1 MLVLHYD
8 WLQLSFHGNPQQV
21 PFGYKFEPIEGSNRI
36 FTKLGRLARE
46 DSGEPL
52 AVIQYDPASDVIR
65 PDLLTI
71 KFENHLLYCD
81 EWRILLHDLLEV
93 FQWAF
98 VCVTRLDIC
107 GDFQKL
113 KCGQSPEWLIS
124 GLFIHKLW
132 RMNSRAEVFFGA
144 DKRMLTGMYNTKFG
158 GIAAYLTNE
167 IRFSQGYI
175 TGYRAGS
182 RSSVVTAYLYNKTLE
197 LSTQTD
203 KVYIRKIWAAAGFDP
218 NRDTWR
224 LEFSLKGK
232 GFANLTP
239 QSLLIGPFI
248 NELWSDMLARS
259 FVIVSDEGKLDLFDS
274 SPLPEVRLEGKP
286 KKSENTRGIRLL
298 IGRLAKV
305 AGENKHDDICWELVN
320 TALLLAARYDCIGY
334 ARTKLS
340 FFGVLPVISADQPQS
355 P

>member
-21 PFGYKFEPIEGSNRI
+21 PFGYRFEPLDGSNRI
-36 FTKLGRLARE
+36 FSKLGRLCRE

-52 AVIQYDPASDVIR
+52 AVIQYAPLSDVIR

-81 EWRILLHDLLEV
+81 EWRHLLRDLLEV
-93 FQWAF
+93 FQWSF

-107 GDFQKL
+107 GDFQEL
-113 KCGQSPEWLIS
+113 KCKQSPEWLIS
-124 GLFIHKLW
+124 GLFTHQLW

-197 LSTQTD
+197 LTTQTD
-203 KVYIRKIWAAAGFDP
+203 KKYIRQVWAAAGFDS
-218 NRDTWR
+218 NRNTWR

-239 QSLLIGPFI
+239 ENIMVPGYI
-248 NELWSDMLARS
+248 HELWSDLLARS
-259 FVIVSDEGKLDLFDS
+259 FVIVSEEGKVDLFDCS
-274 SPLPEVRLEGKP
+274 HLPPIRLENKP

-305 AGENKHDDICWELVN
+305 AGENSHDDLCWEIVN
-320 TALLLAARYDCIGY
+320 TALLLAARYDCMKY
-334 ARTKLS
+334 AETKLA
-340 FFGVLPVISADQPQS
+340 FFGVLPAK
-355 P
+355 